1 MSKVRI
7 NDLARELEV
16 KSRPILDAL
25 EAIGVSGK
33 THSSSI
39 EEDQAE
45 RVREYFNNPSGRST
59 QTRTQSRPE
68 PAINLGNI
76 SKPGDAVRAIL
87 ERRNAEAAARLAPQG
102 QAPQRPVAVASS
114 PAAAQP
120 ATPQR
125 PSAPP
130 TAARP
135 GVVPAQPATQ
145 RPVTVVTPP
154 ASRPVTVAPPARPVA
169 APAPPPQA
177 AAAPTP
183 APQAPAPVE
192 AATAPPPVAAQPAPE
207 APAPQAAP
215 AAAATTAP
223 AGAPAPRRIVPLPNQ
238 GARIIAPAPVAQ
250 PSGNRPAGTVISRPN
265 APQQPRPGAPVGAR
279 PGAPAPA
286 QPSVLSRPASTAPV
300 VVAAPPR
307 PVAPPTPAPVAP
319 PAPAPV
325 PEPTPAVAETPAP
338 DATAA
343 SAAPARRV
351 IMPQTGPRPI
361 YTAPAPAPGQP
372 PRGRPIFER
381 PRPGFPGSG
390 PGGPGSRP
398 PYQGGPGGPAG
409 APGARRPMHPTRT
422 FPGGPGGAPGGPGAR
437 PGFTP
442 GARPGFP
449 PRPGFGGP
457 RPGGP
462 GGAPPDTAGAPPA
475 GLRPARP
482 GQRRGGQRYEKVK
495 EGPMKGF
502 QPPPRY
508 AGQSF
513 SREPL
518 PITKTITVT
527 EGISVK
533 DLAEKLDVRGKDL
546 IAVLLMKGVLVT
558 VNQSLEGELVKDVAR
573 QFGADATVISVEEQL
588 ENEAIEG
595 LLEDTTGMVEVVR
608 SPVVTVM
615 GHVDHGKTSL
625 LDAIRS
631 TDVAAGEAGGI
642 TQHIGAYKVKITKPD
657 SPAFGREIVF
667 LDTPGHEAFTR
678 MRARGAKVTD
688 IVVIVVAAD
697 DGVMPQTL
705 EAIDHARAAKVPI
718 IVAVNKIDKPEADPA
733 KVTMQLASRGLQ
745 PTSMGGDTEFVEV
758 SAKKRLNL
766 DALEEMICLV
776 ADVNEQKAQPERPA
790 VGTVIEA
797 KLDRGRGAVASILVQ
812 NGTLKLGDSYIVG
825 NTFGKIRAMFDDRGR
840 SITEAGPST
849 PVEILGLEGMPD
861 AGDTFLVMADRDKAK
876 GIAQYRKMKER
887 EAQLAKSS
895 RVSLEGL
902 AEQIKQAGVKDL
914 NIIVKGDVQGS
925 VEVIAEDLAHMSTEK
940 VRVRVL
946 HSGVGAITE
955 SDVLLASASN
965 AVIIGFNVRPDRN
978 SAEVAAREGVD
989 IRLHSIIYELREEME
1004 KAMYGLL
1011 DPVFKENYAGRA
1023 EILQVFK
1030 ITKVGQIAGCRVTDG
1045 IIKRNAQARLLR
1057 DGQEIWKGK
1066 ISSLK
1071 RMKDDV
1077 SEVRDGVEC
1086 GIDLAGW
1093 KDMRAGD
1100 IIETFTTEQLEA
1112 NLGANSA
1119 ETKKAQLAELA
1130 AAKER
1135 EKEIAAAEASVNA

>member
-16 KSRPILDAL
+16 KSRSILDAL
-25 EAIGVSGK
+25 TAVGVTESK

-39 EEDQAE
+39 EADEAE
-45 RVREYFNNPSGRST
+45 KVRGYFSGQRSGT
-59 QTRTQSRPE
+59 SAAKSRSE
-68 PAINLGNI
+68 AKPAVFNLSHV
-76 SKPGDAVRAIL
+76 SKPGDALKAIL
-87 ERRNAEAAARLAPQG
+87 ERKQAEAAARSAP
-102 QAPQRPVAVASS
+102 PQRPTAV
-114 PAAAQP
+114 
-120 ATPQR
+120 
-125 PSAPP
+125 
-130 TAARP
+130 
-135 GVVPAQPATQ
+135 
-145 RPVTVVTPP
+145 
-154 ASRPVTVAPPARPVA
+154 VAPPPAKTEAA
-169 APAPPPQA
+169 APAKLAVQA
-177 AAAPTP
+177 S
-183 APQAPAPVE
+183 
-192 AATAPPPVAAQPAPE
+192 
-207 APAPQAAP
+207 AAP
-215 AAAATTAP
+215 AASTGAAV
-223 AGAPAPRRIVPLPNQ
+223 APAPRRIVPLPRQ
-238 GARIIAPAPVAQ
+238 GAQIV
-250 PSGNRPAGTVISRPN
+250 
-265 APQQPRPGAPVGAR
+265 
-279 PGAPAPA
+279 APAPA
-286 QPSVLSRPASTAPV
+286 IASKPPVGAVIARPPV
-300 VVAAPPR
+300 IV
-307 PVAPPTPAPVAP
+307 VAPPTPAAPAAPLNPGDRAQGTAPAAGAAAIKTGAPVATIAAAAP
-319 PAPAPV
+319 AVEAPAVDTENAAAVSDGGAAAVEAAPVAPAPV
-325 PEPTPAVAETPAP
+325 V
-338 DATAA
+338 
-343 SAAPARRV
+343 RRV
-351 IMPQTGPRPI
+351 VMPQTGPRPI
-361 YTAPAPAPGQP
+361 YTAPPGAAGGIQ
-372 PRGRPIFER
+372 RGRPIFER
-381 PRPGFPGSG
+381 PRPGVPGA
-390 PGGPGSRP
+390 PGSRP
-398 PYQGGPGGPAG
+398 STM

-422 FPGGPGGAPGGPGAR
+422 FPTGAGGPGG
-437 PGFTP
+437 
-442 GARPGFP
+442 P
-449 PRPGFGGP
+449 PRPGFAPGAA
-457 RPGGP
+457 RPGFGARPAGVAPGP
-462 GGAPPDTAGAPPA
+462 GESPTGMRPA
-475 GLRPARP
+475 ARP

-508 AGQSF
+508 GGQPM

-546 IAVLLMKGVLVT
+546 IATLLMKGVFVT
-558 VNQSLEGELVKDVAR
+558 VNQSLEGELVKEVAR

-595 LLEDTTGMVEVVR
+595 FLEDTTGMVEITR

-678 MRARGAKVTD
+678 MRARGAKITD
-688 IVVIVVAAD
+688 IVVVVVAAD

-705 EAIDHARAAKVPI
+705 EAIDHAKAANVPI
-718 IVAVNKIDKPEADPA
+718 IVAVNKIDKPDSNPD
-733 KVTMQLASRGLQ
+733 KVKQQLADRGLQ
-745 PTSMGGDTEFVEV
+745 PEAWGGTTVFVDV
-758 SAKKRLNL
+758 SAKKRTNL
-766 DALEEMICLV
+766 DLLEEMICLV
-776 ADVNEQKAQPERPA
+776 ADVANLKAVADRPA

-812 NGTLKLGDSYIVG
+812 NGTLRTGDSYIVG

-840 SITEAGPST
+840 PITEAGPST

-902 AEQIKQAGVKDL
+902 AEQIKQAGMKDL
-914 NIIVKGDVQGS
+914 NLIVKGDVQGS
-925 VEVIAEDLAHMSTEK
+925 VEVIAEDLQRMSTEK

-965 AVIIGFNVRPDRN
+965 AVVIGFNVRPDRK
-978 SAEVAAREGVD
+978 SSEVAERENVE
-989 IRLHSIIYELREEME
+989 IRLHSIIYELRTEIE

-1023 EILQVFK
+1023 EVLNVFK

-1045 IIKRNAQARLLR
+1045 LITRTAQVRVMR
-1057 DGQEIWKGK
+1057 EGTEVWRGK
-1066 ISSLK
+1066 IGSLK
-1071 RMKDDV
+1071 RFKDDV
-1077 SEVRDGVEC
+1077 SEVRQGVEC
-1086 GIDLAGW
+1086 GIDLNGF
-1093 KDMRAGD
+1093 KDIRAGD
-1100 IIETFTTEQLEA
+1100 FIESFTTEKLADE
-1112 NLGANSA
+1112 LGQNSIA
-1119 ETKKAQLAELA
+1119 ARKQEKA
-1130 AAKER
+1130 
-1135 EKEIAAAEASVNA
+1135 EKEAAVAAAAEAAAEAAASANA